1 MLIKILNGFDDV
13 IISGNEDTIEN
24 KSGTIRIIIYSDP
37 SHFINKHVLDSNEK
51 IDNDQS
57 FVLCDYNMG
66 EDINGFDVY
75 DKLRSVV
82 NYPPHRFI
90 TVSADE
96 TIMYPKGT
104 GYIRKPYNRR
114 VLKNFLIEHNI
125 VR

>member
-57 FVLCDYNMG
+57 Y
-66 EDINGFDVY
+66 
-75 DKLRSVV
+75 RSWVQS
-82 NYPPHRFI
+82 PLEII
-90 TVSADE
+90 T
-96 TIMYPKGT
+96 
-104 GYIRKPYNRR
+104 IRRC
-114 VLKNFLIEHNI
+114 NFFTCVI
-125 VR
+125 